1 MKVPLTV
8 EYDVHFRNGH
18 RGRKRMRNGE
28 EPKKAKVD
36 PGRVP
41 RVSRL
46 MALAIH
52 FDELLRS
59 GQVENYSDLARLG
72 RVTSPRVT
80 QIMNL
85 LNLAPDIQEA
95 ILLLPKSPGG
105 RDAITEKSIRP
116 IVAVTDWHEQR
127 RMWDALMQAR
137 AAAR

>member
-1 MKVPLTV
+1 MQVPLTV
-8 EYDVHFRNGH
+8 EYDVHFRTVH
-18 RGRKRMRNGE
+18 RGRKRLRNGE
-28 EPKKAKVD
+28 KPEKAKVG

-59 GQVENYSDLARLG
+59 GRVKNYSDLSRLG
-72 RVTSPRVT
+72 RVTRPRVT

-85 LNLAPDIQEA
+85 LNLAPDIQET

-105 RDAITEKSIRP
+105 RDALTEKAIRP
-116 IVAVTDWHEQR
+116 IVALTDWHEQR
-127 RMWDALMQAR
+127 RTWDALMKPRTAVH
-137 AAAR
+137 